1 MLRAVTSRRSAS
13 ARPGPGMSR
22 NMPRELRHAGIDVR
36 WAAVCIAAS
45 IMFTGAVLQVFWRHA
60 EASDQVGNAA
70 LESLTKDAFRQL
82 DSMTTPDHAAQSTD
96 DAHRQAAEANARTY
110 HREVMQR
117 SATSGAPLPSLPNL
131 DNFTE
136 LLHNAG
142 PRQPVDVSDLA
153 QQGKQLLN
161 PYAGQDEDRYATRV
175 LVFVSSSLPDTVI
188 QNYLRQ
194 TQRIGGAVVFRGL
207 VNNTMQDMRDYL
219 ARQIAALNE
228 PSGDGP
234 AIEPSI
240 LIDPTLFRRFNIDQA
255 PITIATQADIKPCI
269 TDRTENGCPTPPYY
283 AVRGDVSLAWALG
296 LIARQSD
303 SDAIKDALR
312 PLIKRLNGK

>member
-1 MLRAVTSRRSAS
+1 MLRAVNSQSLAFSRLCLRIPENAL
-13 ARPGPGMSR
+13 G
-22 NMPRELRHAGIDVR
+22 ELVTRVMELLWVALFV
-36 WAAVCIAAS
+36 AAS
-45 IMFTGAVLQVFWRHA
+45 IILIGTLSLAIWSHA
-60 EASDQVGNAA
+60 EASDHDGDSA
-70 LESLTKDAFRQL
+70 LEALTQDAFRQI
-82 DSMTTPDHAAQSTD
+82 DAGTATSHATQGSD
-96 DAHRQAAEANARTY
+96 EKDLKAAEATAKAY
-110 HREVMQR
+110 HRDMMEQ
-117 SATSGAPLPSLPNL
+117 ATTSGAPLPDMPNI
-131 DNFTE
+131 DN
-136 LLHNAG
+136 LNDMLHKAG
-142 PRQPVDVSDLA
+142 PRQPVDVNDLA
-153 QQGKQLLN
+153 QQGKQLMN

-175 LVFVSSSLPDTVI
+175 LVFVSSSLPDKVI

-228 PSGDGP
+228 TSIDGP

-255 PITIATQADIKPCI
+255 PVTIATQADIKPCI

-283 AVRGDVSLAWALG
+283 AVRGDVSLAWALE

-303 SDAIKDALR
+303 TATIKDALR
-312 PLIKRLNGK
+312 PLIKRLNGT

>member
-1 MLRAVTSRRSAS
+1 MLRAVNSQSLACSRLCLRIPENALGDLV
-13 ARPGPGMSR
+13 AMV
-22 NMPRELRHAGIDVR
+22 MELLWVALF
-36 WAAVCIAAS
+36 IAAS
-45 IMFTGAVLQVFWRHA
+45 IMLLGTLSLATWSPA
-60 EASDQVGNAA
+60 EASDQTGNAT
-70 LESLTKDAFRQL
+70 LELLTQDAFRQI
-82 DSMTTPDHAAQSTD
+82 
-96 DAHRQAAEANARTY
+96 DAGTATRHVTQGSDEKDLKAAEATAKAY
-110 HREVMQR
+110 HRDMMEQ
-117 SATSGAPLPSLPNL
+117 ATTSGAPLPDLPNI
-131 DNFTE
+131 DNLND

-142 PRQPVDVSDLA
+142 PRQPVDVNDLA

-161 PYAGQDEDRYATRV
+161 PYAGSDEDRYATRV

-194 TQRIGGAVVFRGL
+194 TQKVGGAVVFRGL

-228 PSGDGP
+228 PSGNGP

-269 TDRTENGCPTPPYY
+269 TDRSENGCPTPPYY

>member
-36 WAAVCIAAS
+36 WAAVWIAAS
-45 IMFTGAVLQVFWRHA
+45 IMFTGALSLAIWIPA

-70 LESLTKDAFRQL
+70 LESLTQDAFRQL